1 MFSEYFAEVQTA
13 IDNADRKISEYG
25 KIRERLAL
33 DVKAKIETESESITK
48 SSELKNYS
56 PIQHHN
62 EMTVLIH
69 SFEKLKDE
77 EASELN
83 KIKELLHA
91 NLIKIMKIPEPKSPV
106 PPITEMYKIIGQSS
120 ENNDYICRVWF
131 TLIHIPKW
139 SCIPGDPIRVEWVHL
154 KHNACRKNDLI
165 NTVTTKSER
174 TGKGPDGLKIPY
186 FEQEGIVTTANDFYS
201 INAWGSPSNERTWWE
216 QWVATNRPL

>member
-69 SFEKLKDE
+69 SFEKMKTE

-91 NLIKIMKIPEPKSPV
+91 NLIRLMKIPEPKAPD

-120 ENNDYICRVWF
+120 QNNNYICRVWF
-131 TLIHIPKW
+131 TLIPIPKW
-139 SCIPGDPIRVEWVHL
+139 GCVPGDPVRVEWVQVN
-154 KHNACRKNDLI
+154 HNISRNNDLTDNI
-165 NTVTTKSER
+165 TKSPR
-174 TGKGPDGLKIPY
+174 TGKGPDGLKIPQ
-186 FEQEGIVTTANDFYS
+186 FDQAGRVTNATSFYN
-201 INAWGSPSNERTWWE
+201 ITQWGATSNQRTWWE
-216 QWVATNRPL
+216 QWIAANRPL